1 MTSTALNRS
10 SVRLPTLAEIRAEK
24 ARRTA
29 EQERQRVARDGERIR
44 ERSKTLAGFIRE
56 AWAVL
61 EPAQPYVH
69 GWHIDVLC
77 QHLEAITDGQITRLL
92 INIPPGTMKSLVASV
107 FWPAWEWGPR
117 GLPST
122 RYLTTSYAEKF
133 VKRDSRR
140 MRDLVQSEWYR
151 SLWPEIELSRAGEMS
166 FANTKMGNREGMAFA
181 SLTGGRGD
189 RVIID
194 DPHSTETAE
203 SPAERATTT
212 RIFRE
217 SVPTRLNDPERS
229 AIVVIMQRLHEKD
242 VSGQIL
248 ELGLD
253 YEHLMLPMEFE
264 PARRSSTSIG
274 FRDPRT
280 YEGELLFPERF
291 PRSVVDRDK
300 KVLGS
305 YAAAGQLQQR
315 PAPRE
320 GGIFKRAWFEV
331 VEAAPAIP
339 AVRKVRRWD
348 FAATDPK
355 KQTKPGDPD
364 WTVGLRLSEMDGTFY
379 IEHVARDRVSPAG
392 VEKMLKNTALQD
404 GRLIKQRLPQDPGA
418 AGKSNAASQ
427 VKLLVGWDVRASP
440 ETGSK
445 VERATPVAAQA
456 EAGNIKLV
464 RGEWNEA
471 FLEEIST
478 FPNGA
483 HDDQVDAL
491 SGAFA
496 ELLMGSTYNLGNAL

>member
-1 MTSTALNRS
+1 M
-10 SVRLPTLAEIRAEK
+10 AEIRAER
-24 ARRTA
+24 ARREA
-29 EQERQRVARDGERIR
+29 DRERDRVARDSEGIR
-44 ERSKTLAGFIRE
+44 ERSRSLAGFIRE
-56 AWAVL
+56 GWHVL
-61 EPAQPYVH
+61 EPSQPYVH
-69 GWHIDVLC
+69 GWHIDALC
-77 QHLEAITDGQITRLL
+77 HHLEAVTDGLITRLL

-117 GLPST
+117 GLPSM

-151 SLWPEIELSRAGEMS
+151 SLWPEIELTRAGEMS
-166 FANTKMGNREGMAFA
+166 FANTKMGGREGMAFA

-189 RVIID
+189 RVVID

-217 SVPTRLNDPERS
+217 SVPTRLNNPATS

-248 ELGLD
+248 DLGLG

-264 PARRSSTSIG
+264 PERRCRTSIG
-274 FRDPRT
+274 FTDPRST
-280 YEGELLFPERF
+280 EGELLFPERF
-291 PRSVVDRDK
+291 PRAVVERDK
-300 KVLGS
+300 KILGS
-305 YAAAGQLQQR
+305 YAVAGQQQQR

-320 GGIFKRAWFEV
+320 GGMFKRAWFDV
-331 VEAAPAIP
+331 VDAAPAT
-339 AVRKVRRWD
+339 VRKVRRWD
-348 FAATDPK
+348 FAATDPREQK
-355 KQTKPGDPD
+355 KQGGDPD
-364 WTVGLRLSEMDGTFY
+364 WTVGLLLSESNGVYY
-379 IEHVARDRVSPAG
+379 IEHVTRDQVSPAG
-392 VEKMLKNTALQD
+392 VEKMLKATAEQD
-404 GRLIKQRLPQDPGA
+404 GKRIKVRIPQDPGA
-418 AGKSNAASQ
+418 AGKSNAAHQ
-427 VKLLVGWDVRASP
+427 VKLLAGWDVKAAP

-445 VERATPVAAQA
+445 EVRATPVSAQA

-464 RGEWNEA
+464 RGPWNEA
-471 FLEEIST
+471 FLDEVSM
-478 FPNGA
+478 FPNAA

-496 ELLMGSTYNLGNAL
+496 ELVTGSTYNLGTAL